1 MHISAKGINAFAKQT
16 KMPAKEFKL
25 KLSFHPG

>member
-1 MHISAKGINAFAKQT
+1 MYISTKGINAFAKQT

-25 KLSFHPG
+25 KHSFHPR